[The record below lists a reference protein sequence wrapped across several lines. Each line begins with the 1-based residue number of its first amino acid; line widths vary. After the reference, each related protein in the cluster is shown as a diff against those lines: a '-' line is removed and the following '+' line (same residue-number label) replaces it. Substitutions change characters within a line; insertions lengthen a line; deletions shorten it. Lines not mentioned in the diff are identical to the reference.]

1 MVNEQWLKDGDWNW
15 KKKWKGFHG
24 TNNRGMDYQYKDK
37 PFTAQ
42 CLRDNVARFKKDIQ
56 DANEPDRC
64 ERRSKHN
71 QPRNRGKQWYNP
83 GRRTSKEVME
93 QGIKG
98 ENYSKETL

>member
-1 MVNEQWLKDGDWNW
+1 
-15 KKKWKGFHG
+15 
-24 TNNRGMDYQYKDK
+24 MDYQYKDK

-71 QPRNRGKQWYNP
+71 QPRNRGKQ
-83 GRRTSKEVME
+83 
-93 QGIKG
+93 
-98 ENYSKETL
+98 